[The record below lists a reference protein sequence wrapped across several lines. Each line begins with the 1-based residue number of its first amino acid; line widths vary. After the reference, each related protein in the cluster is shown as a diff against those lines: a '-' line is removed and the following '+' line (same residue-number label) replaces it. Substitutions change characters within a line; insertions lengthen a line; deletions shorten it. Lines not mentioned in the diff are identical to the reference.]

1 MKRAWKRRQTLPL
14 SYTLAVSTELFV
26 DAADTKESS
35 MLAFIKSRIEQKQQN
50 KNKLRSFKQHTSKCG
65 PVIAARSLFLV
76 YCLIPVFL
84 VSVD

>member
-1 MKRAWKRRQTLPL
+1 MTVKRAWKRRQTLPL

-50 KNKLRSFKQHTSKCG
+50 ENKLRSFKQNTSKWG
-65 PVIAARSLFLV
+65 PVIAPEAF
-76 YCLIPVFL
+76 F
-84 VSVD
+84 